1 VRSEYDKANEES
13 QRLQDLLSKLNE
25 ENNMIEAVI
34 AVKEKEIEQ
43 NRQRQDTLTVS
54 LDQANENL
62 MQVSKQL
69 AKAR

>member
-1 VRSEYDKANEES
+1 
-13 QRLQDLLSKLNE
+13 
-25 ENNMIEAVI
+25 MIEAII

-62 MQVSKQL
+62 MQVSKQM
-69 AKAR
+69 AKMKQVPEEEQAQGAESD